1 MAKMNLN
8 EEEAA
13 AIRKQFGEYMS
24 GNSAGDSMFLNE
36 EMTMHTDTHTDSHA
50 DSHADALPIDLQGL
64 S

>member
-13 AIRKQFGEYMS
+13 VIRKQFGDYMI
-24 GNSAGDSMFLNE
+24 GNSTDESMFLSE
-36 EMTMHTDTHTDSHA
+36 EMTMHTDGHTDSHA
-50 DSHADALPIDLQGL
+50 DSHADAIQIEQAQ